1 MNEAIKRNGVG
12 WLGVIGVG
20 IGLVVALIV
29 DRLLADALSDRMLV
43 TAGVTAFV
51 AIVWLMVIRLVFRP
65 TPARASVPKQG
76 QP

>member
-1 MNEAIKRNGVG
+1 MSEATKQNGAG

-29 DRLLADALSDRMLV
+29 DRLLPDAQVDRMLV
-43 TAGVTAFV
+43 AAGVTAFV
-51 AIVWLMVIRLVFRP
+51 AIVWLMVIRLVFGP
-65 TPARASVPKQG
+65 TPARASIPKQG

>member
-1 MNEAIKRNGVG
+1 MKEATKRIGAG

-29 DRLLADALSDRMLV
+29 DRLLADALVDRMLV
-43 TAGVTAFV
+43 AAGVTALV
-51 AIVWLMVIRLVFRP
+51 AILWLMAIRLAFGP
-65 TPARASVPKQG
+65 TPARATVPKQG

>member
-1 MNEAIKRNGVG
+1 MNEPTKRIGAG

-29 DRLLADALSDRMLV
+29 DRLLVDALMDRMLV
-43 TAGVTAFV
+43 AAGVTAFV
-51 AIVWLMVIRLVFRP
+51 AIVWLMVMRLVFGP
-65 TPARASVPKQG
+65 TPARATIPKQG